1 MGYRIRRETLLYWMN
16 GERDKLMSLSEANK
30 TALKIELA
38 TISTEHRKLD
48 SEIRHMTEAG
58 DYDQLEIQRLKRK
71 KLLLKDEIIV
81 IEGKLLPDII
91 A

>member
-1 MGYRIRRETLLYWMN
+1 MR
-16 GERDKLMSLSEANK
+16 LSEANK
-30 TALKIELA
+30 NALKIELA
-38 TISTEHRKLD
+38 AISTEHRKLD
-48 SEIRHMTEAG
+48 SEIRHMVEAG

-81 IEGKLLPDII
+81 IESKLLPDII